1 MASTIGVRKIF
12 DGITIA
18 ASGTAVAE
26 PVEMGTALALALFVN
41 SIAGTALDVT
51 FTYSLGNTRTDTFTT
66 PTAPVTIG
74 ANIAAADVLDF
85 APELA
90 KYIKITATNNNAV
103 NPVTEMTCTLTVQEN
118 G

>member
-18 ASGTAVAE
+18 ASGATTSE
-26 PVEMGTALALALFVN
+26 PVEMGTALALALFVD

-51 FTYSLGNTRTDTFTT
+51 FTYSLGNTRDGAYVT

-90 KYIKITATNNNAV
+90 KYIRIIATNNNGA
-103 NPVTEMTCTLTVQEN
+103 NPVTEMTCTLIVQEN

>member
-1 MASTIGVRKIF
+1 MASTIGVWKIF
-12 DGITIA
+12 DGETIA
-18 ASGTAVAE
+18 ASGASTSAAI
-26 PVEMGTALALALFVN
+26 EMGTALALALFVD

-51 FTYSLGNTRTDTFTT
+51 FTYSLGNTRDGAFVT

-74 ANIAAADVLDF
+74 ANISAADVLDF

-103 NPVTEMTCTLTVQEN
+103 NGVTEMTCTLTVQEN